1 MQVVKRDGTLQDFNP
16 NKIRLAILKAFD
28 SCCPLEDTEVIDNM
42 ISEMYLIAAEA
53 AYMKDNASNINSTKY
68 LNELQSARGASKTDG
83 TLQNIKEEW
92 YKELVGNGHRFVCLK
107 RWGDGFEGR
116 PAQAAASAIVMT
128 GEYYTERTME
138 AGAYVMN
145 WPVPSYELKLN
156 DNLVQNA
163 GYEAN

>member
-1 MQVVKRDGTLQDFNP
+1 
-16 NKIRLAILKAFD
+16 
-28 SCCPLEDTEVIDNM
+28 
-42 ISEMYLIAAEA
+42 
-53 AYMKDNASNINSTKY
+53 
-68 LNELQSARGASKTDG
+68 
-83 TLQNIKEEW
+83 
-92 YKELVGNGHRFVCLK
+92 
-107 RWGDGFEGR
+107 
-116 PAQAAASAIVMT
+116 MT